1 MTVRL
6 RVRPMLL
13 ALPLILTGCSS
24 MSHMSMPS
32 VSWSSFNP
40 LNWFGS
46 SLTVSDKGVGDITA
60 STPLT
65 EEAIK
70 DALDGDYTLRSGMQM
85 SNGKM
90 LSFYQAMNDKDVKM
104 SVSGE
109 PKGNVQRVDV
119 VDPKVESEWGVK
131 IGTPFSDLYT
141 KAFDVCVKGE
151 GDDAQ
156 SIECKAP
163 QSTHVTY
170 VFSGIWHGPDSL
182 MPSDDSLK
190 DWKVSKIIWR
200 ATPAVATSAQ

>member
-6 RVRPMLL
+6 QVRPMLL

-46 SLTVSDKGVGDITA
+46 SLTVSDKGVGEITA

-70 DALDGDYTLRSGMQM
+70 DALDGDYTLRSGMSM

-90 LSFYQAMNDKDVKM
+90 LSFYQAMSDKEVKM
-104 SVSGE
+104 SISGA
-109 PKGNVQRVDV
+109 PKGSVQRVDV
-119 VDPKVESEWGVK
+119 VDPKVESEWGVR

-156 SIECKAP
+156 NIECKAP
-163 QSTHVTY
+163 QSTHVSY

-182 MPSDDSLK
+182 MPADDSLK

-200 ATPAVATSAQ
+200 ADPAAATAQ

>member
-6 RVRPMLL
+6 QVRPMLL

-46 SLTVSDKGVGDITA
+46 SLTVSDKGVGEITA

-70 DALDGDYTLRSGMQM
+70 DALDGDYTLRSGMSM

-90 LSFYQAMNDKDVKM
+90 LSFYQAMSDKEVKM
-104 SVSGE
+104 SITGA
-109 PKGNVQRVDV
+109 PKGSVQRVDV

-156 SIECKAP
+156 NIECKAP
-163 QSTHVTY
+163 QSTHVSY

-182 MPSDDSLK
+182 MPADDSLK

-200 ATPAVATSAQ
+200 ADPAAATAQ

>member
-6 RVRPMLL
+6 QVRPMLL

-46 SLTVSDKGVGDITA
+46 SLTVSDKGVGEITA

-70 DALDGDYTLRSGMQM
+70 DALDGDYTLRSGMSM

-90 LSFYQAMNDKDVKM
+90 LSFYQAMSDKEVKM
-104 SVSGE
+104 SISGA
-109 PKGNVQRVDV
+109 PKGSVQRVDV
-119 VDPKVESEWGVK
+119 VDAKVESEWGVK

-156 SIECKAP
+156 NIECKAP
-163 QSTHVTY
+163 QSTHVSY

-182 MPSDDSLK
+182 MPADDSLK

-200 ATPAVATSAQ
+200 ADPAAATAQ

>member
-6 RVRPMLL
+6 QVRPMLL

-46 SLTVSDKGVGDITA
+46 SLTVSDKGVGEITA
-60 STPLT
+60 STSLT

-70 DALDGDYTLRSGMQM
+70 DALDGDYTLRSGMSM
-85 SNGKM
+85 SKGKM
-90 LSFYQAMNDKDVKM
+90 LSFYQAMSDKEVKM
-104 SVSGE
+104 SISGA
-109 PKGNVQRVDV
+109 PKGSVQRVDV

-156 SIECKAP
+156 NIECKAP
-163 QSTHVTY
+163 QSTHVSY

-182 MPSDDSLK
+182 MPADDSLK

-200 ATPAVATSAQ
+200 ADPAAATAQ

>member
-6 RVRPMLL
+6 QVRPMLL

-46 SLTVSDKGVGDITA
+46 SLTVSDKGVGEITA

-70 DALDGDYTLRSGMQM
+70 DALDGDYTLRSGMSM
-85 SNGKM
+85 SNGRM
-90 LSFYQAMNDKDVKM
+90 LSFYQAMSDKEVKM
-104 SVSGE
+104 SISGA
-109 PKGNVQRVDV
+109 PKGSVQRVDV
-119 VDPKVESEWGVK
+119 VDAKVESEWGVK

-156 SIECKAP
+156 NIECKAP
-163 QSTHVTY
+163 QSTHVSY

-182 MPSDDSLK
+182 MPADDSLK

-200 ATPAVATSAQ
+200 ADPAAATAQ

>member
-6 RVRPMLL
+6 QVRPMLL

-46 SLTVSDKGVGDITA
+46 SLTVSDKGIGEITA

-70 DALDGDYTLRSGMQM
+70 DALDGDYTLRSGMSM

-90 LSFYQAMNDKDVKM
+90 LSFYQAMSDKEVKM
-104 SVSGE
+104 SISGA
-109 PKGNVQRVDV
+109 PKGSVQRVDV
-119 VDPKVESEWGVK
+119 VDAKVESEWGVK

-156 SIECKAP
+156 NIECKAP
-163 QSTHVTY
+163 QSTHVSY

-182 MPSDDSLK
+182 MPADDSLK

-200 ATPAVATSAQ
+200 ADPAAAAAQ

>member
-6 RVRPMLL
+6 QVRPMLL

-46 SLTVSDKGVGDITA
+46 SLTVSDKGVGEITA

-70 DALDGDYTLRSGMQM
+70 DALDGDYTLRSGMSM

-90 LSFYQAMNDKDVKM
+90 LSFYQAMSDKEVKM
-104 SVSGE
+104 SISGA
-109 PKGNVQRVDV
+109 PKGSVERVDV
-119 VDPKVESEWGVK
+119 VDAKVESEWGVK

-156 SIECKAP
+156 NIECKAP
-163 QSTHVTY
+163 QSTHVSY

-182 MPSDDSLK
+182 MPADDSLK

-200 ATPAVATSAQ
+200 VDPAAATAQ

>member
-6 RVRPMLL
+6 QVRPMLL

-46 SLTVSDKGVGDITA
+46 SLTVSDKGVGEITA

-70 DALDGDYTLRSGMQM
+70 DALDGDYTLRSGMSM

-90 LSFYQAMNDKDVKM
+90 LSFYQAMSDKEVKM
-104 SVSGE
+104 SISGA
-109 PKGNVQRVDV
+109 PKGSVQRVDV
-119 VDPKVESEWGVK
+119 VDAKVESEWGVK

-156 SIECKAP
+156 NIECKAP
-163 QSTHVTY
+163 QSTHVSY
-170 VFSGIWHGPDSL
+170 VFSGIWNGPDSL
-182 MPSDDSLK
+182 MPADDSLK

-200 ATPAVATSAQ
+200 ADPAAATAQ

>member
-6 RVRPMLL
+6 QVRPMLL

-46 SLTVSDKGVGDITA
+46 SLTVSDKGVGEITA

-70 DALDGDYTLRSGMQM
+70 DALDGDYTLRSGMSM

-90 LSFYQAMNDKDVKM
+90 LSFYQAMSDKEVKM
-104 SVSGE
+104 SISGA
-109 PKGNVQRVDV
+109 PKGSVERVDV
-119 VDPKVESEWGVK
+119 VDAKVESEWGVK

-156 SIECKAP
+156 NIECKAP
-163 QSTHVTY
+163 QSTHVSY

-182 MPSDDSLK
+182 MPADDSLK

-200 ATPAVATSAQ
+200 ADSAAATAQ

>member
-6 RVRPMLL
+6 QVRPMLL

-46 SLTVSDKGVGDITA
+46 SLTVSDKGVGEITA

-70 DALDGDYTLRSGMQM
+70 DALDGDYTLRSGMSM

-90 LSFYQAMNDKDVKM
+90 LSFYQAMSDKEVKM
-104 SVSGE
+104 SISGA
-109 PKGNVQRVDV
+109 PKGSVQRVDV
-119 VDPKVESEWGVK
+119 VDAKVESEWGVK

-156 SIECKAP
+156 NIECKAP
-163 QSTHVTY
+163 QSTHVSY

-182 MPSDDSLK
+182 MPADDSLK

-200 ATPAVATSAQ
+200 ADHAAATAQ

>member
-6 RVRPMLL
+6 QVRPMLL

-46 SLTVSDKGVGDITA
+46 SLTVSDKGVGEITA

-70 DALDGDYTLRSGMQM
+70 DALDGDYTLRSGMSM

-90 LSFYQAMNDKDVKM
+90 LSFYQAMSDKEVKM
-104 SVSGE
+104 SISGA
-109 PKGNVQRVDV
+109 PKGSVQRVDV
-119 VDPKVESEWGVK
+119 VDAKVESEWGVK

-156 SIECKAP
+156 NIECKAP
-163 QSTHVTY
+163 QSTHVSY

-182 MPSDDSLK
+182 MPADDSLK

-200 ATPAVATSAQ
+200 ADPAAATAP

>member
-6 RVRPMLL
+6 QVRPMLL

-46 SLTVSDKGVGDITA
+46 SLTVSDKGVGEITA

-70 DALDGDYTLRSGMQM
+70 DALDGDYTLRSGMSM

-90 LSFYQAMNDKDVKM
+90 LSFYQAMSDKEVKM
-104 SVSGE
+104 SISGA
-109 PKGNVQRVDV
+109 PKGSVQRVDV
-119 VDPKVESEWGVK
+119 VDAKVESEWGVK

-156 SIECKAP
+156 NIECKAP
-163 QSTHVTY
+163 QSTHVSY

-182 MPSDDSLK
+182 MPADDSLK

-200 ATPAVATSAQ
+200 ANPANNAQ

>member
-1 MTVRL
+1 
-6 RVRPMLL
+6 MLL

-46 SLTVSDKGVGDITA
+46 SLTVSDKGVGEITA

-70 DALDGDYTLRSGMQM
+70 DALDGDYTLRSGMSM

-90 LSFYQAMNDKDVKM
+90 LSFYQAMSDKEVKM
-104 SVSGE
+104 SISGA
-109 PKGNVQRVDV
+109 PKGSVQRVDV
-119 VDPKVESEWGVK
+119 VDAKVESEWGVK

-156 SIECKAP
+156 NIECKAP
-163 QSTHVTY
+163 QSTHVSY

-182 MPSDDSLK
+182 MPADDSLK

-200 ATPAVATSAQ
+200 ADPAAATAQ

>member
-6 RVRPMLL
+6 QVRPMLL

-46 SLTVSDKGVGDITA
+46 SLTVSDKGVGEITA

-70 DALDGDYTLRSGMQM
+70 DALDGDYTLRSGMSM

-104 SVSGE
+104 SISGE
-109 PKGNVQRVDV
+109 PKGSVQRVDV

-156 SIECKAP
+156 NIECKAP
-163 QSTHVTY
+163 QSTHVSY

-182 MPSDDSLK
+182 MPADDSLK

-200 ATPAVATSAQ
+200 ADPAAATAQ

>member
-6 RVRPMLL
+6 QVRPMLL

-46 SLTVSDKGVGDITA
+46 SLTVSDKGVGEITA

-70 DALDGDYTLRSGMQM
+70 DALDGDYTLRSGMSM

-90 LSFYQAMNDKDVKM
+90 LSFFQAMNDKDVKM
-104 SVSGE
+104 SISGE
-109 PKGNVQRVDV
+109 PKGSVQRVDV

-156 SIECKAP
+156 NIECKAP
-163 QSTHVTY
+163 QSTHVSY

-182 MPSDDSLK
+182 MPADDSLK

-200 ATPAVATSAQ
+200 ADPAAATAQ

>member
-6 RVRPMLL
+6 QVRPMLL

-46 SLTVSDKGVGDITA
+46 SLTVSDKGVGEITA

-70 DALDGDYTLRSGMQM
+70 DALDGDYTLRSGMSM

-90 LSFYQAMNDKDVKM
+90 LSFYQAMSDKEVKM
-104 SVSGE
+104 SISGA
-109 PKGNVQRVDV
+109 PKGSVQRVDV
-119 VDPKVESEWGVK
+119 VDAKVESEWGVK

-156 SIECKAP
+156 NIECKAP
-163 QSTHVTY
+163 QSTHVSY

-182 MPSDDSLK
+182 MPADDSLK

-200 ATPAVATSAQ
+200 ANPAQAAAAQ

>member
-1 MTVRL
+1 MTVRIQ
-6 RVRPMLL
+6 VRPLLL

-46 SLTVSDKGVGDITA
+46 SLTVSDKGVGEITA

-70 DALDGDYTLRSGMQM
+70 DALDGDYTLRSGMSM

-104 SVSGE
+104 SLSGE
-109 PKGNVQRVDV
+109 PKGTVQRVDV

-151 GDDAQ
+151 SDDAQ
-156 SIECKAP
+156 NIECKAP

-182 MPSDDSLK
+182 MPADDSLK

-200 ATPAVATSAQ
+200 AHPAAAAAQ

>member
-6 RVRPMLL
+6 QVRPMLL

-46 SLTVSDKGVGDITA
+46 SLTVSDKGVGEITA

-70 DALDGDYTLRSGMQM
+70 DALDGDYTLRSGMSM
-85 SNGKM
+85 SKGKM
-90 LSFYQAMNDKDVKM
+90 LSFYQAMSDKEVKM
-104 SVSGE
+104 SISGA
-109 PKGNVQRVDV
+109 PKGSVQRVDV

-156 SIECKAP
+156 NIECKAP
-163 QSTHVTY
+163 QSTHVSY

-182 MPSDDSLK
+182 MPADDSLK

-200 ATPAVATSAQ
+200 ADPAAATAQ

>member
-6 RVRPMLL
+6 QVRPMLL

-46 SLTVSDKGVGDITA
+46 SLTVSDKGVGEITA

-70 DALDGDYTLRSGMQM
+70 DALDGDYTLRSGMSM

-90 LSFYQAMNDKDVKM
+90 LSFYQAMSDKEVKM
-104 SVSGE
+104 SISGA
-109 PKGNVQRVDV
+109 PKGSVQRVDV
-119 VDPKVESEWGVK
+119 VDAKVESEWGVK

-156 SIECKAP
+156 NIECKSP
-163 QSTHVTY
+163 QSTHVSY

-182 MPSDDSLK
+182 MPADDSLK

-200 ATPAVATSAQ
+200 ADPAAATAQ